1 MKFGYKAYDTK
12 PDYVKTYLELLGGK
26 LVQRNKYID
35 RFINSDD
42 SLFVPVKILQ
52 DDEDLDTVLDGLAKE
67 TTKRNLKRAILIGN
81 SEGKKLIGKI
91 EILMIKALR
100 KLYR

>member
-1 MKFGYKAYDTK
+1 M
-12 PDYVKTYLELLGGK
+12 GGK

-35 RFINSDD
+35 GFINRDD

-52 DDEDLDTVLDGLAKE
+52 DDEDLDTALDGLAKA
-67 TTKRNLKRAILIGN
+67 TTKWNLKRAILIGN

-91 EILMIKALR
+91 EILMIKDLR
-100 KLYR
+100 KLHR